1 MKTHDEMTDTE
12 RQLLFLLNG
21 AIKTMERTL
30 TAFYTQSPM
39 PHIGLNFKL
48 ALDAQMKA
56 VDQIKKE
63 IGYVQN

>member
-1 MKTHDEMTDTE
+1 MKTHDEMTETE

-30 TAFYTQSPM
+30 AAFYTQSPM
-39 PHIGLNFKL
+39 PHTGLNFKL

-63 IGYVQN
+63 IGYVKI

>member
-1 MKTHDEMTDTE
+1 MTDTRTYTE
-12 RQLLFLLNG
+12 KELLFLLRG

-30 TAFYTQSPM
+30 ASFYTQSPM

-63 IGYVQN
+63 IGYVKI